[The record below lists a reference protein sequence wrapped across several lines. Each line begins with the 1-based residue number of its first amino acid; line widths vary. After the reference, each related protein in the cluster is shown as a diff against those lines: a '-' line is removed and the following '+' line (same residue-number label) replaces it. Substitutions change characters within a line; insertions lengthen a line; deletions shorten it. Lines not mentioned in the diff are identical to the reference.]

1 MRKKIELCVKKKEMQ
16 VKITVIKDNGEE
28 VAYSQTLG
36 ELDSCNIL
44 KSVERE
50 VQQLQH
56 KISPFLA
63 ETLIETHQSSFV
75 GEKNQEEKR

>member
-1 MRKKIELCVKKKEMQ
+1 MQ
-16 VKITVIKDNGEE
+16 VKITIIKDNGEE
-28 VAYSQTLG
+28 VAYSRELG
-36 ELDSCNIL
+36 DLDSRNIL

-50 VQQLQH
+50 VLELQH
-56 KISPFLA
+56 EISPFLT